1 MERLWKD
8 YRFLTNEM
16 VSFLEKQE
24 MDMFYALLDQRERLQ
39 AMIDERQDNS
49 YLDSAEG
56 KAMAREIQTKD
67 NVMRMVLRGEM
78 SRMQQQRQMRHAYQ
92 NHMRLESGMRADHQG

>member
-8 YRFLTNEM
+8 YRFLTCEM
-16 VSFLEKQE
+16 LSFLEKQE

-39 AMIDERQDNS
+39 AMIDERQDYS
-49 YLDSAEG
+49 YLNSDEG

-78 SRMQQQRQMRHAYQ
+78 ARMQQQRQMRHAYQ
-92 NHMRLESGMRADHQG
+92 NRSMLESGMRADQQG